1 MLGGGGGSAK
11 SYSLQT
17 SLYFVVRF
25 GWVDVVVWV
34 LTFSQNLVKFYHT
47 LKKAYFLF
55 CYTRN
60 IIWIKRN
67 ILLKTNIRFQ
77 PNIRLLFGLKGIIY
91 KGIWFLID

>member
-1 MLGGGGGSAK
+1 M
-11 SYSLQT
+11 
-17 SLYFVVRF
+17 VIF

-47 LKKAYFLF
+47 LKKVYFLF
-55 CYTRN
+55 CYTGN

-67 ILLKTNIRFQ
+67 IRLKTNIQFQ

-91 KGIWFLID
+91 EGIRFLIDSTRIIKSTIRLV